1 MRIFAK
7 AINSVS
13 NGTGD
18 VTVADIAV
26 FTECQAPSGDN
37 GTYYQMNADGM
48 STFDTSLQRVMNTS
62 MAMVNVFILI
72 IKVVT
77 TIIPFITI
85 LTTNRLII
93 IINRKKKKI
102 KQFHSCGVLGFWDY

>member
-1 MRIFAK
+1 M
-7 AINSVS
+7 S

-26 FTECQAPSGDN
+26 FTESQAPSGDN

-48 STFDTSLQRVMNTS
+48 STFDTSLQSVMDTS

-72 IKVVT
+72 ILHAVMV
-77 TIIPFITI
+77 
-85 LTTNRLII
+85 
-93 IINRKKKKI
+93 
-102 KQFHSCGVLGFWDY
+102 D